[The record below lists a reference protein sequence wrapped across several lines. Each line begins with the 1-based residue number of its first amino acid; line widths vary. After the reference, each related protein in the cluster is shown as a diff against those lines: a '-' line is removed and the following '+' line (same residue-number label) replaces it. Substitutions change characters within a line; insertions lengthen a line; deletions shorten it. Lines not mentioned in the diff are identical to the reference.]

1 MKKWAFSGYP
11 CVNAWLECWKVMEPD
26 TCSLVCSLIRYL
38 FIGKIYRL
46 SGLDPFLPFCSPDT
60 WVISLT
66 VACSLLSQGFSIF
79 SVLSLEHLF

>member
-1 MKKWAFSGYP
+1 MS
-11 CVNAWLECWKVMEPD
+11 V
-26 TCSLVCSLIRYL
+26 SLSPHLSSLTVKYNVLLVLIL
-38 FIGKIYRL
+38 
-46 SGLDPFLPFCSPDT
+46 LDLHST